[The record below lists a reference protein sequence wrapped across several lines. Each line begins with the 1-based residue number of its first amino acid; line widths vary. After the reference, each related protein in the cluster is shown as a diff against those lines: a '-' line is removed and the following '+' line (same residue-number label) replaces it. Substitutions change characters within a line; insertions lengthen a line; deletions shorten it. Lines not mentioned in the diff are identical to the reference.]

1 MIKCI
6 YFILYNKPEYSR
18 ILTDSHL
25 FPPSFKMEK
34 SFQNLDN
41 ILRDWA
47 EDKVEKSIV
56 EAVNGY
62 TKQEEERIS
71 RFLFIK

>member
-1 MIKCI
+1 
-6 YFILYNKPEYSR
+6 
-18 ILTDSHL
+18 
-25 FPPSFKMEK
+25 MEK